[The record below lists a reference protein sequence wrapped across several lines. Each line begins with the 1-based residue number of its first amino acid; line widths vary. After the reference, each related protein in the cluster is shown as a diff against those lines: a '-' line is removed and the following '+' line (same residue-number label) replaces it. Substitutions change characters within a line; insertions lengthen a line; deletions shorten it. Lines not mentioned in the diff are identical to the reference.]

1 MRECRRVFSRRSLLW
16 LLVLMAAVVFFHR
29 VDHHNAPGFAAAYRQ
44 TVAQLAASP
53 DPSAALSQMEAES
66 RRYMTA
72 LLWRST
78 DDPDLLE
85 LYRDQARQ
93 VLGDDYE
100 AAAMAYDL
108 SDQAQVEFTARQQ
121 AQQTLRQQLDY
132 LAAYP
137 GYLDTIHENAANMPT
152 LSIFMDSSAG
162 KFHAENVKK
171 TDRDFPR
178 SMDVSLTL
186 TETAGL
192 ENFLQ
197 DGVLSV
203 CILLWMLVTV
213 LRLTE
218 ERRSSLRYLVFGSPR
233 GRTWL
238 ALRRVGILGLSAA
251 LGTALLMLTGLVT
264 DSLLYGGLGDLSAAA
279 QSSEIFQNFPYPLTL
294 RQVLWAYCLLKAL
307 GMWLMGLL
315 LWLILQLIHHL
326 QTAMVAAAAFLAVE
340 YSLFAFV
347 PDSYAIVALRY
358 INVFSFVGMEKTF
371 LHYLNIN
378 LLGRAVN
385 GAMLC
390 TALLPALLVLAA
402 AGAVVYAGHH
412 RPMAGANVL
421 QRLAARLRPVFSRA
435 SGRLTLTGFEF
446 RKILWYH
453 KGLLVLLVFALWCFR
468 AAAAPTADV
477 SLYDTDTAAFQN
489 EFQGPATEDTLRAI
503 RARIAE
509 VEGWPE
515 SEIRSAQLAA
525 LSAVEDEALKK
536 LDTGLWVLNPAPMF
550 TLCGGD
556 VGGSQRI
563 PAMAALLTAALLTA
577 GTAAAADHAP
587 GPPPGAPLQAGPVRP
602 AGGGGMADPD
612 PAAGVPG
619 LVVLRRPDGPV
630 RPAAQCGPFCRPGRK
645 LHRGTVAGRMPAAAA
660 AGAAGYRHDRVP
672 AVEPVPDGERCRGGM
687 LRRTGGPGGPGAG
700 GRAGGRHPVPGP
712 PVDPRYLLPVC
723 LSHPPGSAD
732 SLPPSV
738 RAAQA
743 QGLICIKQEKSSRFE
758 DRLDFS

>member
-1 MRECRRVFSRRSLLW
+1 M
-16 LLVLMAAVVFFHR
+16 
-29 VDHHNAPGFAAAYRQ
+29 
-44 TVAQLAASP
+44 
-53 DPSAALSQMEAES
+53 
-66 RRYMTA
+66 
-72 LLWRST
+72 
-78 DDPDLLE
+78 
-85 LYRDQARQ
+85 
-93 VLGDDYE
+93 
-100 AAAMAYDL
+100 
-108 SDQAQVEFTARQQ
+108 
-121 AQQTLRQQLDY
+121 
-132 LAAYP
+132 
-137 GYLDTIHENAANMPT
+137 
-152 LSIFMDSSAG
+152 
-162 KFHAENVKK
+162 
-171 TDRDFPR
+171 
-178 SMDVSLTL
+178 
-186 TETAGL
+186 
-192 ENFLQ
+192 
-197 DGVLSV
+197 
-203 CILLWMLVTV
+203 
-213 LRLTE
+213 
-218 ERRSSLRYLVFGSPR
+218 
-233 GRTWL
+233 
-238 ALRRVGILGLSAA
+238 
-251 LGTALLMLTGLVT
+251 
-264 DSLLYGGLGDLSAAA
+264 GDLSAAA

-390 TALLPALLVLAA
+390 TALLPVLLVLAA

-412 RPMAGANVL
+412 RPMAGANVF

-577 GTAAAADHAP
+577 GTFAGERQQRMLPLLQTTPRGRRRAPRCKLTLSALLAAAVW
-587 GPPPGAPLQAGPVRP
+587 LTLTLRQAGCLLLRLLVLLASAMTGCLLSSLCRTVNAAVVVCC
-602 AGGGGMADPD
+602 AGLVG
-612 PAAGVPG
+612 PAALE
-619 LVVLRRPDGPV
+619 LVG
-630 RPAAQCGPFCRPGRK
+630 
-645 LHRGTVAGRMPAAAA
+645 
-660 AGAAGYRHDRVP
+660 
-672 AVEPVPDGERCRGGM
+672 
-687 LRRTGGPGGPGAG
+687 
-700 GRAGGRHPVPGP
+700 
-712 PVDPRYLLPVC
+712 
-723 LSHPPGSAD
+723 
-732 SLPPSV
+732 V
-738 RAAQA
+738 RAAGILSLA
-743 QGLICIKQEKSSRFE
+743 RLWTPVTCSLYAYLIPLALLIVCPLLCVR
-758 DRLDFS
+758 RRPRV

>member
-1 MRECRRVFSRRSLLW
+1 MTRTCWSYTGTR
-16 LLVLMAAVVFFHR
+16 
-29 VDHHNAPGFAAAYRQ
+29 PGR
-44 TVAQLAASP
+44 
-53 DPSAALSQMEAES
+53 
-66 RRYMTA
+66 
-72 LLWRST
+72 
-78 DDPDLLE
+78 
-85 LYRDQARQ
+85 

-100 AAAMAYDL
+100 TAAMAYDL
-108 SDQAQVEFTARQQ
+108 SDQAQAAFTARQQ

-178 SMDVSLTL
+178 SADVSLTL

-294 RQVLWAYCLLKAL
+294 RQVLWAYYLLKTL

-390 TALLPALLVLAA
+390 TALLPALLVPA
-402 AGAVVYAGHH
+402 AGRSRGLCRTSPAHG
-412 RPMAGANVL
+412 RS
-421 QRLAARLRPVFSRA
+421 QRVPASGGPAASRVFPGLRP
-435 SGRLTLTGFEF
+435 
-446 RKILWYH
+446 
-453 KGLLVLLVFALWCFR
+453 
-468 AAAAPTADV
+468 
-477 SLYDTDTAAFQN
+477 
-489 EFQGPATEDTLRAI
+489 
-503 RARIAE
+503 
-509 VEGWPE
+509 
-515 SEIRSAQLAA
+515 
-525 LSAVEDEALKK
+525 
-536 LDTGLWVLNPAPMF
+536 
-550 TLCGGD
+550 
-556 VGGSQRI
+556 
-563 PAMAALLTAALLTA
+563 
-577 GTAAAADHAP
+577 
-587 GPPPGAPLQAGPVRP
+587 
-602 AGGGGMADPD
+602 ADPD
-612 PAAGVPG
+612 GVRVQENPM
-619 LVVLRRPDGPV
+619 VS
-630 RPAAQCGPFCRPGRK
+630 Q
-645 LHRGTVAGRMPAAAA
+645 GT
-660 AGAAGYRHDRVP
+660 AGAAGLCPLVLPGSRSPHGGRVP
-672 AVEPVPDGERCRGGM
+672 VRHGH
-687 LRRTGGPGGPGAG
+687 RR
-700 GRAGGRHPVPGP
+700 
-712 PVDPRYLLPVC
+712 
-723 LSHPPGSAD
+723 LS
-732 SLPPSV
+732 
-738 RAAQA
+738 
-743 QGLICIKQEKSSRFE
+743 E
-758 DRLDFS
+758 

>member
-44 TVAQLAASP
+44 TAAQLAASP

-100 AAAMAYDL
+100 TAAMAYDL

-132 LAAYP
+132 LASYP

-178 SMDVSLTL
+178 SADVSLTL

-197 DGVLSV
+197 DSVVSV

-294 RQVLWAYCLLKAL
+294 RQVLWAYYLLKTL

-412 RPMAGANVL
+412 RPIAGANL
-421 QRLAARLRPVFSRA
+421 FQRLAARLRPVFSRA

-446 RKILWYH
+446 KKILWYH

-515 SEIRSAQLAA
+515 SEIRSTQLAA
-525 LSAVEDEALKK
+525 LSAVEAEALEKQ
-536 LDTGLWVLNPAPMF
+536 DTGLWVLNPAS
-550 TLCGGD
+550 T
-556 VGGSQRI
+556 
-563 PAMAALLTAALLTA
+563 T
-577 GTAAAADHAP
+577 
-587 GPPPGAPLQAGPVRP
+587 
-602 AGGGGMADPD
+602 
-612 PAAGVPG
+612 
-619 LVVLRRPDGPV
+619 
-630 RPAAQCGPFCRPGRK
+630 
-645 LHRGTVAGRMPAAAA
+645 
-660 AGAAGYRHDRVP
+660 
-672 AVEPVPDGERCRGGM
+672 
-687 LRRTGGPGGPGAG
+687 
-700 GRAGGRHPVPGP
+700 
-712 PVDPRYLLPVC
+712 
-723 LSHPPGSAD
+723 
-732 SLPPSV
+732 
-738 RAAQA
+738 
-743 QGLICIKQEKSSRFE
+743 
-758 DRLDFS
+758 

>member
-121 AQQTLRQQLDY
+121 TQQTLRQQLDY

-178 SMDVSLTL
+178 STDVSLTL

-238 ALRRVGILGLSAA
+238 ALHRVGILGLSAA

-294 RQVLWAYCLLKAL
+294 RQVLWAYYLLKAL

-412 RPMAGANVL
+412 RPMAGANVF

-515 SEIRSAQLAA
+515 SEIRSAQLQADP
-525 LSAVEDEALKK
+525 VC
-536 LDTGLWVLNPAPMF
+536 P
-550 TLCGGD
+550 
-556 VGGSQRI
+556 VGGS
-563 PAMAALLTAALLTA
+563 
-577 GTAAAADHAP
+577 
-587 GPPPGAPLQAGPVRP
+587 
-602 AGGGGMADPD
+602 GMADPD

-630 RPAAQCGPFCRPGRK
+630 RPAAQRGPLCRPGRR
-645 LHRGTVAGRMPAAAA
+645 LHRGAVAGRMPAAAA
-660 AGAAGYRHDRVP
+660 AGAAGCRHDRVP

-743 QGLICIKQEKSSRFE
+743 QGLICIKQEKIEPVRRPARFFLTRFRRYSRLYSSANSTYSQWAATPAHRPPTVWLMMALPMRWLHP
-758 DRLDFS
+758 RLFIMDTWVLR

>member
-44 TVAQLAASP
+44 TVAQLAASS

-108 SDQAQVEFTARQQ
+108 SDQAQAAFTARQQ

-132 LAAYP
+132 LASYP

-178 SMDVSLTL
+178 SADVSLTL

-197 DGVLSV
+197 DGVVSV

-390 TALLPALLVLAA
+390 TALLPVLLVLAA

-412 RPMAGANVL
+412 RPIAGANL
-421 QRLAARLRPVFSRA
+421 FQRLAARLRPVFSRV

-446 RKILWYH
+446 KKILWYH
-453 KGLLVLLVFALWCFR
+453 KGLLVLLVFSLWCFR

-550 TLCGGD
+550 TLSALLAAAVWLTLTLRQVYQVSSYYGGLTALSAPLRSVAHFAD
-556 VGGSQRI
+556 LAADCTVGQWLAGCLLLRLLVLLAA
-563 PAMAALLTAALLTA
+563 AMTGCLLSSLCRTVNAAVVVCCAGLVGPAALE
-577 GTAAAADHAP
+577 
-587 GPPPGAPLQAGPVRP
+587 
-602 AGGGGMADPD
+602 
-612 PAAGVPG
+612 
-619 LVVLRRPDGPV
+619 LVG
-630 RPAAQCGPFCRPGRK
+630 
-645 LHRGTVAGRMPAAAA
+645 
-660 AGAAGYRHDRVP
+660 
-672 AVEPVPDGERCRGGM
+672 
-687 LRRTGGPGGPGAG
+687 
-700 GRAGGRHPVPGP
+700 
-712 PVDPRYLLPVC
+712 
-723 LSHPPGSAD
+723 
-732 SLPPSV
+732 V
-738 RAAQA
+738 RAAGILSLA
-743 QGLICIKQEKSSRFE
+743 RLWTPVTCSLYAYLIPLALLVVCPLLCVR
-758 DRLDFS
+758 RRPRV

>member
-100 AAAMAYDL
+100 TAAMAYDL

-132 LAAYP
+132 LASYP

-178 SMDVSLTL
+178 SADVSLTL

-197 DGVLSV
+197 DSVVSV

-294 RQVLWAYCLLKAL
+294 RQVLWAYYLLKTL

-390 TALLPALLVLAA
+390 TALLPVLLVLAA

-412 RPMAGANVL
+412 RPIAGANVF

-446 RKILWYH
+446 KKILWYH

-515 SEIRSAQLAA
+515 SEIRSTQLAA
-525 LSAVEDEALKK
+525 LSAVEAEALEKQ
-536 LDTGLWVLNPAPMF
+536 DTGLWVLNPAPMF

-563 PAMAALLTAALLTA
+563 PSMAALLTVALLTA
-577 GTAAAADHAP
+577 GVFAGERQQRMLPLLQTTPRGRRREPRCKLALSALLAAAVWLTLTLRQVYQVSSYYGGLTALS
-587 GPPPGAPLQAGPVRP
+587 APLRSVTYFADLAADCTVGQWLAGCLLLRLLVLLAAAMTGCMLSSLCRTVNAAVVVCC
-602 AGGGGMADPD
+602 AGLVG
-612 PAAGVPG
+612 PAALE
-619 LVVLRRPDGPV
+619 LVG
-630 RPAAQCGPFCRPGRK
+630 
-645 LHRGTVAGRMPAAAA
+645 
-660 AGAAGYRHDRVP
+660 
-672 AVEPVPDGERCRGGM
+672 
-687 LRRTGGPGGPGAG
+687 
-700 GRAGGRHPVPGP
+700 
-712 PVDPRYLLPVC
+712 
-723 LSHPPGSAD
+723 
-732 SLPPSV
+732 V
-738 RAAQA
+738 RAAGILSLA
-743 QGLICIKQEKSSRFE
+743 RLWTPVTCSLYVYLIPLALLVVCPLLCVRH
-758 DRLDFS
+758 RPRV

>member
-44 TVAQLAASP
+44 TAAQLAASP

-72 LLWRST
+72 LLWCST

-100 AAAMAYDL
+100 TAAMAYDL
-108 SDQAQVEFTARQQ
+108 SDQAQAAFTARQQ

-178 SMDVSLTL
+178 SADVSLTL

-294 RQVLWAYCLLKAL
+294 RQVLWAYYLLKTL

-390 TALLPALLVLAA
+390 TCLL
-402 AGAVVYAGHH
+402 YT
-412 RPMAGANVL
+412 
-421 QRLAARLRPVFSRA
+421 S
-435 SGRLTLTGFEF
+435 
-446 RKILWYH
+446 
-453 KGLLVLLVFALWCFR
+453 
-468 AAAAPTADV
+468 D
-477 SLYDTDTAAFQN
+477 
-489 EFQGPATEDTLRAI
+489 
-503 RARIAE
+503 
-509 VEGWPE
+509 
-515 SEIRSAQLAA
+515 
-525 LSAVEDEALKK
+525 
-536 LDTGLWVLNPAPMF
+536 
-550 TLCGGD
+550 
-556 VGGSQRI
+556 
-563 PAMAALLTAALLTA
+563 
-577 GTAAAADHAP
+577 AAD
-587 GPPPGAPLQAGPVRP
+587 
-602 AGGGGMADPD
+602 
-612 PAAGVPG
+612 
-619 LVVLRRPDGPV
+619 
-630 RPAAQCGPFCRPGRK
+630 
-645 LHRGTVAGRMPAAAA
+645 
-660 AGAAGYRHDRVP
+660 
-672 AVEPVPDGERCRGGM
+672 E
-687 LRRTGGPGGPGAG
+687 
-700 GRAGGRHPVPGP
+700 
-712 PVDPRYLLPVC
+712 
-723 LSHPPGSAD
+723 
-732 SLPPSV
+732 
-738 RAAQA
+738 
-743 QGLICIKQEKSSRFE
+743 
-758 DRLDFS
+758 

>member
-525 LSAVEDEALKK
+525 LSA
-536 LDTGLWVLNPAPMF
+536 
-550 TLCGGD
+550 D

-577 GTAAAADHAP
+577 GTFAGERQQRMLPLLQTTPRGRRRAPRCKLALSALLAAAVWLTLTLRQVYQVSSYYGGLTALS
-587 GPPPGAPLQAGPVRP
+587 APLRSVAHFADLAANCTVGQWLAGCLLLRLLVLLATAMTGCLLSSLCRTVNAAVVVCC
-602 AGGGGMADPD
+602 AGLVG
-612 PAAGVPG
+612 PAALE
-619 LVVLRRPDGPV
+619 LVG
-630 RPAAQCGPFCRPGRK
+630 
-645 LHRGTVAGRMPAAAA
+645 
-660 AGAAGYRHDRVP
+660 
-672 AVEPVPDGERCRGGM
+672 
-687 LRRTGGPGGPGAG
+687 
-700 GRAGGRHPVPGP
+700 
-712 PVDPRYLLPVC
+712 
-723 LSHPPGSAD
+723 
-732 SLPPSV
+732 V
-738 RAAQA
+738 RAAGILSLA
-743 QGLICIKQEKSSRFE
+743 RLWTPVTCSLYAYLIPLALLIVCPLLCVR
-758 DRLDFS
+758 RRPRV

>member
-1 MRECRRVFSRRSLLW
+1 
-16 LLVLMAAVVFFHR
+16 
-29 VDHHNAPGFAAAYRQ
+29 
-44 TVAQLAASP
+44 
-53 DPSAALSQMEAES
+53 
-66 RRYMTA
+66 
-72 LLWRST
+72 
-78 DDPDLLE
+78 
-85 LYRDQARQ
+85 
-93 VLGDDYE
+93 
-100 AAAMAYDL
+100 
-108 SDQAQVEFTARQQ
+108 
-121 AQQTLRQQLDY
+121 
-132 LAAYP
+132 
-137 GYLDTIHENAANMPT
+137 
-152 LSIFMDSSAG
+152 
-162 KFHAENVKK
+162 
-171 TDRDFPR
+171 
-178 SMDVSLTL
+178 
-186 TETAGL
+186 
-192 ENFLQ
+192 
-197 DGVLSV
+197 
-203 CILLWMLVTV
+203 
-213 LRLTE
+213 
-218 ERRSSLRYLVFGSPR
+218 
-233 GRTWL
+233 
-238 ALRRVGILGLSAA
+238 
-251 LGTALLMLTGLVT
+251 
-264 DSLLYGGLGDLSAAA
+264 
-279 QSSEIFQNFPYPLTL
+279 
-294 RQVLWAYCLLKAL
+294 
-307 GMWLMGLL
+307 MWLMGLL

-412 RPMAGANVL
+412 RPIAGANVF

-435 SGRLTLTGFEF
+435 SGRLTLAGFEF
-446 RKILWYH
+446 KKILWYH

-577 GTAAAADHAP
+577 GTFAGERHQRMLPLLQTTPRGRRRAPRCKLALSALLAAAVWLTLTLRQVYQVSSYYGGLTALS
-587 GPPPGAPLQAGPVRP
+587 APLRSVAHFVDLAADCTVGQWLAGCLLLRLLVLLAAAMTGCLLSSLCRTVNAAVVVCC
-602 AGGGGMADPD
+602 AGLVG
-612 PAAGVPG
+612 PAALE
-619 LVVLRRPDGPV
+619 LVG
-630 RPAAQCGPFCRPGRK
+630 
-645 LHRGTVAGRMPAAAA
+645 
-660 AGAAGYRHDRVP
+660 
-672 AVEPVPDGERCRGGM
+672 
-687 LRRTGGPGGPGAG
+687 
-700 GRAGGRHPVPGP
+700 
-712 PVDPRYLLPVC
+712 
-723 LSHPPGSAD
+723 
-732 SLPPSV
+732 V
-738 RAAQA
+738 RAAGILSLA
-743 QGLICIKQEKSSRFE
+743 RLWTPVTCSLYAYLIPLALLIVCPLLCVR
-758 DRLDFS
+758 RRPRV

>member
-44 TVAQLAASP
+44 TAAQLAASP

-100 AAAMAYDL
+100 TAAMAYDL

-132 LAAYP
+132 LASYP

-178 SMDVSLTL
+178 SADVSLTL

-197 DGVLSV
+197 DSVVSV

-264 DSLLYGGLGDLSAAA
+264 DSLLYGGLGDLSTAA

-294 RQVLWAYCLLKAL
+294 RQVLWAYYLLKTL

-390 TALLPALLVLAA
+390 TALLPVLLVLAA

-412 RPMAGANVL
+412 RPIAGANVF

-446 RKILWYH
+446 KKILWYH

-515 SEIRSAQLAA
+515 SEIRSTQLAA
-525 LSAVEDEALKK
+525 LSAVETEALEKQ
-536 LDTGLWVLNPAPMF
+536 DTGLWVLNPAPMF

-563 PAMAALLTAALLTA
+563 PSMAALLTVALLTA
-577 GTAAAADHAP
+577 GVFAGERQQRMLPLLQTTPRGRRREPRCKLALSALLAAAVWLTLTLRQVYQVSSYYGGLTALS
-587 GPPPGAPLQAGPVRP
+587 APLRSVTYFADLAADCTVGQWLAGCLLLRLLVLLAAAMTGCLLSSLCRTVNAAVVVCC
-602 AGGGGMADPD
+602 AGLVG
-612 PAAGVPG
+612 PAALE
-619 LVVLRRPDGPV
+619 LVG
-630 RPAAQCGPFCRPGRK
+630 
-645 LHRGTVAGRMPAAAA
+645 
-660 AGAAGYRHDRVP
+660 
-672 AVEPVPDGERCRGGM
+672 
-687 LRRTGGPGGPGAG
+687 
-700 GRAGGRHPVPGP
+700 
-712 PVDPRYLLPVC
+712 
-723 LSHPPGSAD
+723 
-732 SLPPSV
+732 V
-738 RAAQA
+738 RAAGILSLA
-743 QGLICIKQEKSSRFE
+743 RLWTPVTCSLYVYLIPLALLVVCPLLCVR
-758 DRLDFS
+758 RRPRV

>member
-44 TVAQLAASP
+44 TAAQLAASP

-100 AAAMAYDL
+100 TAAMAYDL

-132 LAAYP
+132 LASYP

-178 SMDVSLTL
+178 SADVSLTL

-197 DGVLSV
+197 DSVVSV

-294 RQVLWAYCLLKAL
+294 RQVLWAYYLLKTL

-315 LWLILQLIHHL
+315 LWLILQLIHHCRRL
-326 QTAMVAAAAFLAVE
+326 WWPPPHFWRWNTVCSPLCRTAMPSWPFGISTCFPSSVWKKRF
-340 YSLFAFV
+340 
-347 PDSYAIVALRY
+347 
-358 INVFSFVGMEKTF
+358 
-371 LHYLNIN
+371 
-378 LLGRAVN
+378 
-385 GAMLC
+385 C
-390 TALLPALLVLAA
+390 T
-402 AGAVVYAGHH
+402 
-412 RPMAGANVL
+412 
-421 QRLAARLRPVFSRA
+421 
-435 SGRLTLTGFEF
+435 
-446 RKILWYH
+446 I
-453 KGLLVLLVFALWCFR
+453 
-468 AAAAPTADV
+468 
-477 SLYDTDTAAFQN
+477 
-489 EFQGPATEDTLRAI
+489 
-503 RARIAE
+503 
-509 VEGWPE
+509 
-515 SEIRSAQLAA
+515 
-525 LSAVEDEALKK
+525 
-536 LDTGLWVLNPAPMF
+536 
-550 TLCGGD
+550 
-556 VGGSQRI
+556 
-563 PAMAALLTAALLTA
+563 
-577 GTAAAADHAP
+577 
-587 GPPPGAPLQAGPVRP
+587 
-602 AGGGGMADPD
+602 
-612 PAAGVPG
+612 
-619 LVVLRRPDGPV
+619 
-630 RPAAQCGPFCRPGRK
+630 
-645 LHRGTVAGRMPAAAA
+645 
-660 AGAAGYRHDRVP
+660 
-672 AVEPVPDGERCRGGM
+672 
-687 LRRTGGPGGPGAG
+687 
-700 GRAGGRHPVPGP
+700 
-712 PVDPRYLLPVC
+712 
-723 LSHPPGSAD
+723 
-732 SLPPSV
+732 
-738 RAAQA
+738 
-743 QGLICIKQEKSSRFE
+743 
-758 DRLDFS
+758 

>member
-121 AQQTLRQQLDY
+121 TQQTLRQQLDY

-178 SMDVSLTL
+178 STDVSLTL

-238 ALRRVGILGLSAA
+238 ALHGWGFWAFPPHW
-251 LGTALLMLTGLVT
+251 
-264 DSLLYGGLGDLSAAA
+264 A
-279 QSSEIFQNFPYPLTL
+279 QPY
-294 RQVLWAYCLLKAL
+294 
-307 GMWLMGLL
+307 
-315 LWLILQLIHHL
+315 
-326 QTAMVAAAAFLAVE
+326 
-340 YSLFAFV
+340 
-347 PDSYAIVALRY
+347 
-358 INVFSFVGMEKTF
+358 
-371 LHYLNIN
+371 
-378 LLGRAVN
+378 
-385 GAMLC
+385 
-390 TALLPALLVLAA
+390 
-402 AGAVVYAGHH
+402 
-412 RPMAGANVL
+412 
-421 QRLAARLRPVFSRA
+421 
-435 SGRLTLTGFEF
+435 
-446 RKILWYH
+446 
-453 KGLLVLLVFALWCFR
+453 
-468 AAAAPTADV
+468 
-477 SLYDTDTAAFQN
+477 
-489 EFQGPATEDTLRAI
+489 
-503 RARIAE
+503 
-509 VEGWPE
+509 
-515 SEIRSAQLAA
+515 
-525 LSAVEDEALKK
+525 
-536 LDTGLWVLNPAPMF
+536 
-550 TLCGGD
+550 
-556 VGGSQRI
+556 
-563 PAMAALLTAALLTA
+563 
-577 GTAAAADHAP
+577 
-587 GPPPGAPLQAGPVRP
+587 
-602 AGGGGMADPD
+602 
-612 PAAGVPG
+612 
-619 LVVLRRPDGPV
+619 
-630 RPAAQCGPFCRPGRK
+630 
-645 LHRGTVAGRMPAAAA
+645 
-660 AGAAGYRHDRVP
+660 
-672 AVEPVPDGERCRGGM
+672 
-687 LRRTGGPGGPGAG
+687 
-700 GRAGGRHPVPGP
+700 
-712 PVDPRYLLPVC
+712 
-723 LSHPPGSAD
+723 
-732 SLPPSV
+732 
-738 RAAQA
+738 
-743 QGLICIKQEKSSRFE
+743 
-758 DRLDFS
+758 

>member
-1 MRECRRVFSRRSLLW
+1 
-16 LLVLMAAVVFFHR
+16 
-29 VDHHNAPGFAAAYRQ
+29 
-44 TVAQLAASP
+44 
-53 DPSAALSQMEAES
+53 MEAES

-100 AAAMAYDL
+100 TAAMAYDL

-132 LAAYP
+132 LASYP

-178 SMDVSLTL
+178 SADVSLTL

-197 DGVLSV
+197 DSVVSV

-326 QTAMVAAAAFLAVE
+326 QTAMVARRRISGGGIQSVRLCAGQLCHRGPSVHQRVFLRRHGKDVSALSEYQPAGSGGKRSHAV
-340 YSLFAFV
+340 YRPS
-347 PDSYAIVALRY
+347 
-358 INVFSFVGMEKTF
+358 
-371 LHYLNIN
+371 
-378 LLGRAVN
+378 
-385 GAMLC
+385 
-390 TALLPALLVLAA
+390 
-402 AGAVVYAGHH
+402 AGA
-412 RPMAGANVL
+412 
-421 QRLAARLRPVFSRA
+421 F
-435 SGRLTLTGFEF
+435 
-446 RKILWYH
+446 
-453 KGLLVLLVFALWCFR
+453 
-468 AAAAPTADV
+468 
-477 SLYDTDTAAFQN
+477 
-489 EFQGPATEDTLRAI
+489 
-503 RARIAE
+503 
-509 VEGWPE
+509 
-515 SEIRSAQLAA
+515 
-525 LSAVEDEALKK
+525 
-536 LDTGLWVLNPAPMF
+536 
-550 TLCGGD
+550 
-556 VGGSQRI
+556 
-563 PAMAALLTAALLTA
+563 
-577 GTAAAADHAP
+577 
-587 GPPPGAPLQAGPVRP
+587 
-602 AGGGGMADPD
+602 
-612 PAAGVPG
+612 
-619 LVVLRRPDGPV
+619 
-630 RPAAQCGPFCRPGRK
+630 
-645 LHRGTVAGRMPAAAA
+645 
-660 AGAAGYRHDRVP
+660 
-672 AVEPVPDGERCRGGM
+672 
-687 LRRTGGPGGPGAG
+687 GAG
-700 GRAGGRHPVPGP
+700 CGRSR
-712 PVDPRYLLPVC
+712 
-723 LSHPPGSAD
+723 
-732 SLPPSV
+732 
-738 RAAQA
+738 
-743 QGLICIKQEKSSRFE
+743 GLCRTSPAHSR
-758 DRLDFS
+758 S